1 MVCGRRVL
9 LVPRACAPV
18 LTGVVLLLLLACL
31 FAGSTCVLPLA
42 QPKVPTNH
50 RRCGRARSGMDNWST
65 RSYSDSRSYAHEYTN
80 TRTPGDRW
88 RAGTGR
94 LIAAEPQQHG
104 VRQPLLGHEQHHPSL
119 RASGRPPCSRDVC
132 VHTHT
137 CLPRLGDPSLTIC
150 ARCDHALALCGAL
163 WL

>member
-18 LTGVVLLLLLACL
+18 FTAASCCCCCLRVSLQGVPAFFRWLSQKFPRIIVDVVEQEVVWITG
-31 FAGSTCVLPLA
+31 A
-42 QPKVPTNH
+42 QDPTPI
-50 RRCGRARSGMDNWST
+50 RAHT
-65 RSYSDSRSYAHEYTN
+65 HTN
-80 TRTPGDRW
+80 TRIREHQVID
-88 RAGTGR
+88 
-94 LIAAEPQQHG
+94 G
-104 VRQPLLGHEQHHPSL
+104 VRVPVDSSQPNPNNMEFDNLYLDMNNIIHPC
-119 RASGRPPCSRDVC
+119 AHPEDRPAPETYVY
-132 VHTHT
+132 THT